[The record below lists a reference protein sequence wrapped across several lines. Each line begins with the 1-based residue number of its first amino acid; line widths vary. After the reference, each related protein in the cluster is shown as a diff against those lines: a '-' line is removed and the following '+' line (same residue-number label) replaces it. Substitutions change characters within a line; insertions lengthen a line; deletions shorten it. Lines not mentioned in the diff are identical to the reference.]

1 MSEHADIVAVQYP
14 RGVVALVWLDLAT
27 GVIATNHPGLRGAL
41 RLGLRDWNGC
51 VVNPH
56 EGHRF
61 LAAVY
66 DHFFTSGYS
75 VQWLSVSGLNGLQH
89 TYRL

>member
-14 RGVVALVWLDLAT
+14 RGKTALVWCDLAT
-27 GVIATNHPGLRGAL
+27 GVIATNHPGLRGVL
-41 RLGLRDWNGC
+41 RRGLRDWRGY
-51 VVNPH
+51 VANPR

-66 DHFFTSGYS
+66 DYFFINGYA
-75 VQWLSVSGLNGLQH
+75 VQWLSVSGLKGLQN
-89 TYRL
+89 TYRV